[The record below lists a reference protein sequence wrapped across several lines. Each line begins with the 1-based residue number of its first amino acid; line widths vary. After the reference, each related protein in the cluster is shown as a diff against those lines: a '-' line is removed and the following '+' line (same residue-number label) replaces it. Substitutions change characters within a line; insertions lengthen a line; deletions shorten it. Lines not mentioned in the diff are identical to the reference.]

1 MATDEFQDGEDPETK
16 INDKRF
22 KKQVIFVAILIFFLV
37 IILFIMEQTSWEEIL
52 LFFGILIG
60 FGCFIILLI
69 WPLLNV
75 GTPSKL
81 LKLIQEMEEANH
93 TEYEHF
99 DHTIKCKV
107 YHPGMFLWTLVWGS
121 GLYALVYAH
130 IRGYFPDEPGWYGSW
145 LTLIPEGL
153 ILFFIILI
161 PMGGTLKN
169 KDIIVVD
176 PRNQTFIVYK
186 NKLIFF
192 HSRKKII
199 VPWNETTIVPYEDR
213 EEHLDPLDEDSPLK
227 KITEWRYVDFHFGDK
242 HRTYFEVVDNDDYR
256 EIVPKAFTLLT
267 KEDSKDKLMAFKSLI
282 LYKKKF
288 TIRMTICWIIALI
301 FVGVESFFLIK
312 YL

>member
-1 MATDEFQDGEDPETK
+1 MAADEFQDGEDPETK
-16 INDKRF
+16 INDKKF
-22 KKQVIFVAILIFFLV
+22 KKQVIFGVILIFFLI
-37 IILFIMEQTSWEEIL
+37 IILAILEQTSWEEIL
-52 LFFGILIG
+52 LIFGTLIG
-60 FGCFIILLI
+60 FGCLLFLMF
-69 WPLLNV
+69 WALAKV
-75 GTPSKL
+75 ESPSKL

-107 YHPGMFLWTLVWGS
+107 YHPSMILWNLLWGS

-130 IRGYFPDEPGWYGSW
+130 IRGYFPNEPGFYGSW
-145 LTLIPEGL
+145 LALIPEGL

-199 VPWNETTIVPYEDR
+199 VPWNELIIVPYKDR
-213 EEHLDPLDEDSPLK
+213 EEHFDPLDEDSPLK

-242 HRTYFEVVDNDDYR
+242 HQSYFEVVDNDDYR

-267 KEDSKDKLMAFKSLI
+267 KGDSKD
-282 LYKKKF
+282 
-288 TIRMTICWIIALI
+288 
-301 FVGVESFFLIK
+301 
-312 YL
+312 